1 MQTKNLILFLS
12 LLPFLMTSCAT
23 TKYISY
29 FQDVQ
34 SADGGQ
40 IAAAAPSEIKI
51 RPKDKISIVISSKDP
66 KLADLFNLP
75 IYSHRVGYTSEYV
88 NGNNN
93 TNNQISAYTVDS
105 DGTIDFPVLG
115 RIRIAGLSREE
126 VADYVKS
133 ELVTKNLINDPV
145 VTVEF
150 MNLCVSVLGEV
161 NKPGRF
167 RIDRDYIT
175 ILDAISMAGDLTIYG
190 EREDIKVLR
199 TVNGQQKMYTVNLCS
214 AEQVYAS
221 PVFYLQQDD
230 VIYVEPNKMRA
241 RQSTVNGN
249 NVRSASFWIS
259 IASFLASVASIVTT
273 GIYYNGL
280 INK

>member
-1 MQTKNLILFLS
+1 M
-12 LLPFLMTSCAT
+12 
-23 TKYISY
+23 
-29 FQDVQ
+29 
-34 SADGGQ
+34 
-40 IAAAAPSEIKI
+40 
-51 RPKDKISIVISSKDP
+51 
-66 KLADLFNLP
+66 FNLP

-175 ILDAISMAGDLTIYG
+175 ILDAISMAGDLTIFG